1 MPNDATFELLADLQ
15 NKQKAAIAMVAAPI
29 YNIDDMDPKFC
40 MINLMFSGCY
50 CLVATKTID
59 PARPGM
65 IYIDGAQQNRLDSGK
80 NAHVRPG
87 HRHPLS
93 NTCTNMTT
101 NTRSAMLAL
110 MTPTAWRC
118 PIFFTLKTLPNRT
131 RRKVSG
137 HDAIVLQAARKVR
150 FC

>member
-65 IYIDGAQQNRLDSGK
+65 IYIDGAATEPHL
-80 NAHVRPG
+80 PG
-87 HRHPLS
+87 QPAGQWHHAPDTFLR
-93 NTCTNMTT
+93 
-101 NTRSAMLAL
+101 
-110 MTPTAWRC
+110 
-118 PIFFTLKTLPNRT
+118 
-131 RRKVSG
+131 
-137 HDAIVLQAARKVR
+137 VR
-150 FC
+150 FGGVFSR